1 MKPEKKSLNYIDLVP
16 KLIKNSKGLS
26 KELKNRIQ
34 SNKLFSEFDYKA
46 SNEFNFFIKESEK
59 RHLGS
64 KYGTK
69 IDFILKASKKRGEK
83 EAYKILNDKLYT
95 DKELINERK
104 KMLKKSTNEV
114 HDNITSIIKQ
124 IKEIK
129 NNSYWSNHNDK
140 KKINMKKS
148 VKKFNEGDDNILI
161 QDKNMLNIKMN
172 EINNIFNKEQK
183 KIKIFFDDYKKYLSE
198 RSKIPNNKKN
208 QDIQNDKKEND
219 NKNNTIENKKNYSK
233 KNFILPKMQL
243 LNYTKSFTHIKTKK
257 DIDDENRIDLKKLK
271 QYSTSGKDIKLIQ
284 KNKKIC
290 LTNPNVKNWDD
301 FLETKYTNT
310 VVLQKAFNEYGTFRN
325 KFMNKNETIQKKL
338 GINKIPSLKEYETL
352 ITNNFNDVKRKRRF
366 MNKIMAEKQKYLGKN
381 NREIMNEKIQENL
394 FFLNNYENILRK
406 RKNFVTI

>member
-1 MKPEKKSLNYIDLVP
+1 
-16 KLIKNSKGLS
+16 
-26 KELKNRIQ
+26 
-34 SNKLFSEFDYKA
+34 
-46 SNEFNFFIKESEK
+46 
-59 RHLGS
+59 
-64 KYGTK
+64 
-69 IDFILKASKKRGEK
+69 
-83 EAYKILNDKLYT
+83 
-95 DKELINERK
+95 
-104 KMLKKSTNEV
+104 MLKKSTNEV

-198 RSKIPNNKKN
+198 RSKIPNKKKN

-310 VVLQKAFNEYGTFRN
+310 VVFQKAFNEYGTFRN

-366 MNKIMAEKQKYLGKN
+366 MNKVMAEKQKYLGKN
-381 NREIMNEKIQENL
+381 NREIMNEKIEENL
-394 FFLNNYENILRK
+394 FFLNNYENILSK
-406 RKNFVTI
+406 SKNIVTI